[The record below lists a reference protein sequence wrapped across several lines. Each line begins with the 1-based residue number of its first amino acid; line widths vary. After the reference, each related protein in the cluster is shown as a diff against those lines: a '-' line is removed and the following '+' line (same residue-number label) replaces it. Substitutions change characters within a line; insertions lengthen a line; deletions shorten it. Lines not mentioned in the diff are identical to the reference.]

1 MQQVAV
7 VTGGGSG
14 LGREMALALAAA
26 GFDVTVTGRTL
37 TKLEETAAAGEQ
49 VAAVGAAG
57 VGTLRTAVLDV
68 TDGPA
73 VREFFAS
80 LERIDLLVNN
90 AGTGM
95 PAAPV
100 EEVSEEDWRAVVDTN
115 LTGSFLCA
123 QAAYALMLRQKPSG
137 GRIINN
143 GSISAHVPRPQAV
156 AYTAS
161 KHAISG
167 LTKAL
172 ELEGRTHGITATQ
185 IDIGNAAT
193 AMTERMEQGALQP
206 DGSIRVEPTFDPRTV
221 AAFVVQIAQLPT
233 SVAVPT
239 LMVMAA
245 GMPYAGRG

>member
-14 LGREMALALAAA
+14 LGREMALGLVAV

-37 TKLEETAAAGEQ
+37 AKLEETAAAGEQ

-73 VREFFAS
+73 VRGFFAS
-80 LERIDLLVNN
+80 LERIDVLVNN
-90 AGTGM
+90 AGSGM

-100 EEVSEEDWRAVVDTN
+100 EEVSEADWRSVVDTN

-123 QAAYALMLRQKPSG
+123 QAAYALMLRQERRG

-143 GSISAHVPRPQAV
+143 GSISAHVPRPQAI

-161 KHAISG
+161 KHAITG

-172 ELEGRTHGITATQ
+172 ELEGRPHGITATQ

-193 AMTERMEQGALQP
+193 AMTEQMEQGALQP

>member
-1 MQQVAV
+1 MQRIAV

-14 LGREMALALAAA
+14 LGREMALALAGS
-26 GFDVTVTGRTL
+26 GFQVTVTGRTES
-37 TKLEETAAAGEQ
+37 KLLETAAAAGE
-49 VAAVGAAG
+49 VGPVGPAG
-57 VGTLRTAVLDV
+57 VGSVRTAVLDV
-68 TDGPA
+68 SDGLA
-73 VREFFAS
+73 VQAFFAN
-80 LERIDLLVNN
+80 LERIDVLVNN

-100 EEVSEEDWRAVVDTN
+100 EQVAEADWRAVVDTN

-123 QAAYALMLRQKPSG
+123 QAAFALMLRQDPKG

-143 GSISAHVPRPQAV
+143 GSLSAHVPRPHAI

-161 KHAISG
+161 KHAVTG
-167 LTKAL
+167 LTKGL
-172 ELEGRTHGITATQ
+172 ELEGRPHGITAGQ

-206 DGSIRVEPTFDPRTV
+206 DGSTAVEPTFDPKIV
-221 AAFVVQIAQLPT
+221 ADFVARVALLPT
-233 SVAVPT
+233 SVAVPNLT
-239 LMVMAA
+239 VMAA

>member
-26 GFDVTVTGRTL
+26 GFQVTVTGRTEA
-37 TKLEETAAAGEQ
+37 KLQETAAAA
-49 VAAVGAAG
+49 VSAVGPAG
-57 VGTLRTAVLDV
+57 VGEVRTAVLDV
-68 TDGPA
+68 CDGAA
-73 VREFFAS
+73 VTAFFGG

-90 AGTGM
+90 AGTGA
-95 PAAPV
+95 PAAAV
-100 EEVSEEDWRAVVDTN
+100 QDVTEEDWRRVVDTN

-123 QAAYALMLRQKPSG
+123 QAAFALMLRQEPSG

-143 GSISAHVPRPQAV
+143 GSISAHVPRPQAI

-172 ELEGRTHGITATQ
+172 ELEGRPHGITCGQ

-193 AMTERMEQGALQP
+193 SMTARMGAGVLQP
-206 DGSIRVEPTFDPRTV
+206 NGSIEVEPTFDPKVV
-221 AAFVVQIAQLPT
+221 ADFVVKIAQLPT
-233 SVAVPT
+233 DVAVPT

>member
-26 GFDVTVTGRTL
+26 GFQVTVTGRTEA
-37 TKLEETAAAGEQ
+37 KLQETAD
-49 VAAVGAAG
+49 AAVTAVGPAG
-57 VGTLRTAVLDV
+57 VGEVRTAVLDV
-68 TDGPA
+68 TDGA
-73 VREFFAS
+73 EVSAFFGS
-80 LERIDLLVNN
+80 LERLDLLVNN
-90 AGTGM
+90 AGTGA
-95 PAAPV
+95 PAAAV
-100 EEVSEEDWRAVVDTN
+100 QDVTEEDWRRVVDTN

-123 QAAYALMLRQKPSG
+123 QAAFALMLRQKPSG

-143 GSISAHVPRPQAV
+143 GSISAHVPRPQAI

-172 ELEGRTHGITATQ
+172 ELEGRPHGITCGQ

-193 AMTERMEQGALQP
+193 SMTAKMGAGVLQP
-206 DGSIRVEPTFDPRTV
+206 NGSIEVEPTFDPKVV
-221 AAFVVQIAQLPT
+221 ADFVVKIAQLPT
-233 SVAVPT
+233 DVAVPT

>member
-37 TKLEETAAAGEQ
+37 GKLAETAVTGRE

-57 VGTLRTAVLDV
+57 VGTVRAAVLDV
-68 TDGPA
+68 TDGSA
-73 VREFFAS
+73 VREFFSS

-95 PAAPV
+95 PAAPI
-100 EEVSEEDWRAVVDTN
+100 EDVSEDDWRTVVDTN

-123 QAAYALMLRQKPSG
+123 QAAYALMLRQDPSG

-143 GSISAHVPRPQAV
+143 GSISAHVPRPQAI

-167 LTKAL
+167 LTKSL
-172 ELEGRTHGITATQ
+172 ELEGRPHGITATQ

-206 DGSIRVEPTFDPRTV
+206 DGTIKVEPTFDPRTV

>member
-37 TKLEETAAAGEQ
+37 AKLAETAVTGQQ

-57 VGTLRTAVLDV
+57 VGTVRAAVLDV
-68 TDGPA
+68 TDGSA
-73 VREFFAS
+73 VREFFSS

-95 PAAPV
+95 PAAPI
-100 EEVSEEDWRAVVDTN
+100 EDVSEDDWRAVVDTN

-123 QAAYALMLRQKPSG
+123 QAAYALMLRQDPSG

-143 GSISAHVPRPQAV
+143 GSISAHVPRPQAI

-167 LTKAL
+167 LTKSL
-172 ELEGRTHGITATQ
+172 ELEGRPHGITATQ

-206 DGSIRVEPTFDPRTV
+206 DGTIKVEPTFDPRIV

>member
-1 MQQVAV
+1 MQKIAV

-26 GFDVTVTGRTL
+26 GFQVTVTGRTEA
-37 TKLEETAAAGEQ
+37 KLRETAAAAEEID
-49 VAAVGAAG
+49 AVGNAG
-57 VGTLRTAVLDV
+57 VGEVRTAVLDV
-68 TDGPA
+68 TDGAA
-73 VREFFAS
+73 VRDFFAS
-80 LERIDLLVNN
+80 LSRIDVLVNN

-95 PAAPV
+95 PAAPI
-100 EEVSEEDWRAVVDTN
+100 EEVDEDAWRAVVDTN

-123 QAAYALMLRQKPSG
+123 QAAYALMLRQEPKG

-143 GSISAHVPRPQAV
+143 GSISAHVPRPQAI

-167 LTKAL
+167 LTKGL
-172 ELEGRTHGITATQ
+172 ELEGRPHNITAGQ

-193 AMTERMEQGALQP
+193 AMTERMEQGVLQP
-206 DGSIRVEPTFDPRTV
+206 DGTIAIEPTFDPRIV
-221 AAFVVQIAQLPT
+221 ADFVARVALLPT

-239 LMVMAA
+239 LTVMAA